1 MRIGVLALQGD
12 FERHQ
17 ASLARL
23 KVESIQIRTPRDLDE
38 CQGLIMPGGEST
50 TLVKLLK
57 ESGLYPVIPGFAED
71 HPVFGTCAGL
81 ILMARE
87 VTNISV
93 ESFGLLDV
101 SVARNAYG
109 RQIDS
114 FIDLMDIYLNGKEDH
129 FEGVFIRAPK
139 IVKIGEGVN
148 VLGRHDK
155 EIVFVE
161 NGHHLGS
168 TFHPELSRSTLIHK
182 YFVEKVRKKA

>member
-148 VLGRHDK
+148 ILGRHDK

-161 NGHHLGS
+161 NDHHLGS

>member
-17 ASLARL
+17 GSLARL

-38 CQGLIMPGGEST
+38 CQGLIIPGGEST

-57 ESGLYPVIPGFAED
+57 ESGLFPVIPGFAED
-71 HPVFGTCAGL
+71 HPIFGTCAGL

-114 FIDLMDIYLNGKEDH
+114 FIDLMDIYLDGKEDQ
-129 FEGVFIRAPK
+129 FEGVFIRAPR

-161 NGHHLGS
+161 HHHHLGS